1 MNELDGQVAI
11 ITGGG
16 RGQGR
21 SHAIALAEAGANIV
35 ICDVAAPVETTA
47 YPMAS
52 PDDLAETVRLVEK
65 TGRRCVAVQA
75 DVRKLADMQRVADAA
90 LSEFGR
96 IDILCANAG
105 IMTLTRFEN
114 MDDVTWATMIDINL
128 TGVANSIRAVLPTM
142 VAQGY
147 GRVVATASGAGRG
160 GYANLAHYSA
170 AKWGVIGLIK
180 SVARETGG
188 QGITLNVVCP
198 TTVATPLFM
207 NDASYAVFRPDL
219 ENPTL
224 EDCIDRFTGMNA
236 IPVPWIE
243 PKDVSDA
250 VLFLVGPRSKFI
262 TGSVLDVAAGLNA
275 ANNA

>member
-1 MNELDGQVAI
+1 MGELDGQVAI

-21 SHAIALAEAGANIV
+21 SHAVTLAEAGANV
-35 ICDVAAPVETTA
+35 VVCDIAAPVETVK

-52 PDDLAETVRLVEK
+52 PEELAETVDLVEK
-65 TGRRCVAVQA
+65 TGHRCISVQA
-75 DVRKLADMQRVADAA
+75 DVRSFAEMQRVADTA
-90 LSEFGR
+90 LGEFGR

-105 IMTLTRFEN
+105 IMTLSSFAD
-114 MDDVTWATMIDINL
+114 MDSLTWATTVDINL

-147 GRVVATASGAGRG
+147 GRVVATSSGAGRG

-170 AKWGVIGLIK
+170 TKWGVIGLIK
-180 SVARETGG
+180 SIARETGS
-188 QGITLNVVCP
+188 QGVNLNVVCP
-198 TTVATPLFM
+198 TTVATPLFL
-207 NDASYAVFRPDL
+207 NDACYAGFRPDL
-219 ENPTL
+219 EKPTL
-224 EDCIDRFTGMNA
+224 EDCMDILVGMNA
-236 IPVPWIE
+236 IPVPYIE

-250 VLFLVGPRSKFI
+250 ILFLVGPRSKYV

>member
-1 MNELDGQVAI
+1 MNDLDGQVAV

-21 SHAIALAEAGANIV
+21 SHAVRLAEAGADIV
-35 ICDVAAPVETTA
+35 VCDVAAPVETTR
-47 YPMAS
+47 YEMAS
-52 PDDLAETVRLVEK
+52 PGDLAETVELVEK
-65 TGRRCVAVQA
+65 AGRRCVAVQA
-75 DVRKLADMQRVADAA
+75 DVRTFADMQRVADAA
-90 LSEFGR
+90 VGAFGR

-105 IMTLTRFEN
+105 IMTMTRFEN
-114 MDDVTWATMIDINL
+114 MDDVTWATMIDTNL

-147 GRVVATASGAGRG
+147 GRVVATGSGAARG

-180 SVARETGG
+180 SIARETGG

-207 NDASYAVFRPDL
+207 NDACYAVFRPDL

-224 EDCIDRFTGMNA
+224 EDCMDRFTGLNA

-243 PKDVSDA
+243 PQDVSDA

>member
-1 MNELDGQVAI
+1 MSELDGQVAG

-21 SHAIALAEAGANIV
+21 SHAVALAGAGANV
-35 ICDVAAPVETTA
+35 VVCDIAAPVETA
-47 YPMAS
+47 KYPMAS
-52 PDDLAETVRLVEK
+52 PEELAETVALVQK
-65 TGRRCVAVQA
+65 TGRRCVSVQA
-75 DVRKLADMQRVADAA
+75 DVRSFADMQRVTDTA
-90 LSEFGR
+90 LGEFGR

-105 IMTLTRFEN
+105 IMTLSKFEEMN
-114 MDDVTWATMIDINL
+114 SLTWTTMVDVNL

-142 VAQGY
+142 VRQGY
-147 GRVVATASGAGRG
+147 GRVVATSSGAGRG

-170 AKWGVIGLIK
+170 TKWGVIGLIK
-180 SVARETGG
+180 SVARETGR
-188 QGITLNVVCP
+188 QGVNLNVVCP

-207 NDASYAVFRPDL
+207 NDACYAVFRPDL

-224 EDCIDRFTGMNA
+224 EDCVDRFVGMNA

-243 PKDVSDA
+243 PKDISDA
-250 VLFLVGPRSKFI
+250 ILFLFGPRSKYI

-275 ANNA
+275 ANSA